1 MTSPSSCPSP
11 TTSTIS
17 DIDDFPDPPNL
28 VSLSN
33 AKLTLNEHLKSLEQ
47 LSSKIN
53 EAEAHLAQIVL
64 EARCAINEM
73 TREKSLIEEKVSR
86 TQSYLAPIRRLPS
99 ELLSYVFNWC
109 FQDHPC
115 CAWILA
121 AVCRKWRRLA
131 LNMPRIW
138 SKVAWFFSSA
148 SLILLCDC
156 ENTLSHSSLYLG
168 VSIMHPTFDIGFL
181 NLKIRL
187 LTTQHFSPDIIRL
200 WLERSGPT
208 VPLDIEIYLRVVKSS
223 PDSSPNPRIRSRR
236 STSPTSPAAL
246 FYSTWSTHHQVLPG
260 GVGSAVAGPPVAHY
274 VIPHP
279 STALPPAHTPLIVPF
294 ASQPV
299 TPIHD
304 GWDPWVPSPPPSFAH
319 ASLSHRDRRNN
330 KHDRSSVNGLRNG
343 NHWGWIAMFYL
354 VEQIHRWERFVFRFD
369 KHFNSIAALKSING
383 DAPLLKEF
391 EVSSAEPAL
400 YHDCSWLPNLNF
412 LPSSSSGSSSQH
424 APSLPLLQ
432 SLTLQNAPFKWSS
445 PMFHTDLHT
454 LNLRALPT
462 SHISLDRIFHI
473 LHANRDSLKCLSLHF
488 QCVTQTV
495 LPLNPLKLPDLTEF
509 SVGGHHYLSQLV
521 EILTMPMLEELNL
534 DIDARDPIEDIIAG
548 VVSRVTST
556 PVSSGGIKHL
566 SVAYGY
572 GCGRRAT
579 KDAQRLREKDGKSYK
594 LSSGSDSNSPSSPTY
609 PPTSAGSPSSSLYY
623 GTGTIVS
630 WAFLADMSQLESLRV
645 GGTPMDTLL
654 SALGAPDDDLLS
666 GSAAAVGV
674 AVPGGGSNSWLCPNL
689 SELAMKY
696 CHAHSEGVGKL
707 VQFVDARNPDGGS
720 GTMVVNGV
728 APTPLKSL
736 ELYECAVL
744 GPDVLEWLKGRV
756 EEVQVSEL
764 PYERTS
770 LSPY

>member
-1 MTSPSSCPSP
+1 MTSPASPVSPS
-11 TTSTIS
+11 TSTIS
-17 DIDDFPDPPNL
+17 DMDDFPDPPSR
-28 VSLSN
+28 VSLAN
-33 AKLTLNEHLKSLEQ
+33 AKLTLTEHAKSLEQ

-64 EARCAINEM
+64 EAQCAINEM
-73 TREKSLIEEKVSR
+73 TRERSLIEEKISR
-86 TQSYLAPIRRLPS
+86 TQSYLAPTRRLPS

-138 SKVAWFFSSA
+138 SK
-148 SLILLCDC
+148 
-156 ENTLSHSSLYLG
+156 
-168 VSIMHPTFDIGFL
+168 
-181 NLKIRL
+181 IRL
-187 LTTQHFSPDIIRL
+187 LTTQHSSPDIIRL
-200 WLERSGPT
+200 WLERAGPT

-223 PDSSPNPRIRSRR
+223 PDASPKPRIRSRR

-246 FYSTWSTHHQVLPG
+246 FYSAWSTHHQVLPG
-260 GVGSAVAGPPVAHY
+260 GAGSSVTGPPVAHY

-304 GWDPWVPSPPPSFAH
+304 GWDPWIPSPPPSFAH
-319 ASLSHRDRRNN
+319 VSLSHRDRRNN
-330 KHDRSSVNGLRNG
+330 KYDRSSVNGPRNG

-354 VEQIHRWERFVFRFD
+354 VEQIQRWERFVFRFD
-369 KHFNSIAALKSING
+369 KHFNSIAALRSING

-400 YHDCSWLPNLNF
+400 YQECSWLPNLNF
-412 LPSSSSGSSSQH
+412 PSANLTGSSLQH
-424 APSLPLLQ
+424 VPALPQLQ

-445 PMFHTDLHT
+445 PMFHTNLHT
-454 LNLRALPT
+454 LNLRALPN
-462 SHISLDRIFHI
+462 SQLSLDRIFHI
-473 LHANRDSLKCLSLHF
+473 LHANRNSLKRLSLHF
-488 QCVTQTV
+488 QSVTQTV
-495 LPLNPLKLPDLTEF
+495 LPLNPLLLPELTEF
-509 SVGGHHYLSQLV
+509 NIGGHHYLCQLV
-521 EILTMPMLEELNL
+521 EILTLPNLEEFNT

-548 VVSRVTST
+548 LLTRMGPLST
-556 PVSSGGIKHL
+556 GIKHL

-579 KDAQRLREKDGKSYK
+579 KDAQQLREKDGKSR
-594 LSSGSDSNSPSSPTY
+594 LSNLDCSPSSSSY
-609 PPTSAGSPSSSLYY
+609 PASTGSPSSLYY

-630 WAFLADMSQLESLRV
+630 WAFLTDMNQLESLRV

-666 GSAAAVGV
+666 GSAAAAGV
-674 AVPGGGSNSWLCPNL
+674 AVPGGTTSNSWLCPNL
-689 SELAMKY
+689 SEVAMKH
-696 CHAHSEGVGKL
+696 CHAHSEGIGKL
-707 VQFVDARNPDGGS
+707 VQFVDARNPDTNVTGTGS
-720 GTMVVNGV
+720 GAMVVNGV
-728 APTPLKSL
+728 APTRLATL
-736 ELYECAVL
+736 ELYECAAL

-756 EEVQVSEL
+756 EDVQVSEL
-764 PYERTS
+764 PYERSS